1 MLHHQNQL
9 QFNLDMPSMPGNLAA
24 RYHNPG
30 PLVIEKLGGGGAKK
44 SGTEERIE
52 PSVKFTSISEDRLS
66 MAIRLAK
73 HDLKHMLSKK
83 QTPIINE
90 SPQQTNQERKTKTKR
105 SPSGKSRR
113 QLKNTN
119 VRVQERYRNP
129 NEYRRTVE
137 TQTPTKT
144 KKKHGRNGSS
154 RSANTYGIVLK
165 AKMDQH
171 DDDRRGRQIREEASP
186 GKDVALSPNSQQA
199 MEIRRLRLELRTYIK
214 KVEELSIKASQQKAV
229 NKKDEEA
236 TEDDPRRAAR
246 VAEQASRSARLLYS
260 LQQQVREIQ
269 EELDKLGPGKV
280 RHTKKSR
287 ALNRLAAAH
296 RGAVRALQSFL
307 HHLPAE
313 IDTSSG
319 LPPHYQELAL
329 LIRQLSLCCSQ
340 LDVEETG
347 VPEGVLNILEQAQDF
362 QDALAKQIS
371 TSPRQKSKQ
380 TREPSPVP
388 RRRLAFEGDAR
399 PHSKPRQRAQA
410 VRVPR
415 ESDPSHPYP
424 YQGRVRETPVRDLH
438 RDTPLATPRTTP
450 SLKTVER
457 LRQTIGISRATPG
470 SPERNAALRAGLEA
484 LLRAGQPSQGS
495 RPSQPSS
502 RVLPNTTQATSKPR
516 RKLPAKGP
524 PPATRSLILPAKL
537 KADRER
543 LQRVRAMSR
552 DAHFTQETVASK
564 LKHREPVI
572 ISSAVGQDQGSDK
585 PMDETRAKPV
595 WTPPGS
601 PRSFHKASPRPPATV
616 VSSDDEGLIK
626 DIERSPR
633 RRKVIFNL
641 EEDDPDK
648 TDAGRSRGFG
658 SELMQR
664 ETARQAW
671 LDREAAEQ
679 RKQLN
684 TGRSSEGHLPVPH
697 QWLQEAEKAIQ
708 ERLQP
713 IIDKAEAVTKEQQLQ
728 QYSTRQSLHHQLSQ
742 RAMQATSNN
751 ADLLSDLL
759 LEDILADTALEFHR
773 IDSNERL
780 ERQAR
785 QLHDAPTVEGIL
797 HSLDNM
803 ELVED
808 EIRRRWKRVEYIDQ
822 GDLQRDSIQQKEAR
836 WMLGTPLDGDFLESF
851 PDAVPTS
858 HTSMQFTNSHIPM
871 GSHHSVASVSS
882 NEPQEVVRRPTQ
894 RETFLDYT
902 SRSEDDSDTDAQP
915 PSQGDDSKTN
925 SEIKHMDPSN
935 HSKILQSLLGT
946 RPQPAAEPQYTG
958 HHSVPTRHERDTRP
972 AMLDRPRFPLF
983 IPSDMMNRIKDS
995 RGRFEHH
1002 LKSTSHWSYGTFDPW
1017 KLVEEVADEIVSE
1030 IIKDVSGEV
1039 SEVMGHCVDDLY
1051 KAEFNMT

>member
-9 QFNLDMPSMPGNLAA
+9 QFNLDMPSMAGNLAA

-52 PSVKFTSISEDRLS
+52 PSVKFSSISEDRLS
-66 MAIRLAK
+66 MAIRLAQ

-83 QTPIINE
+83 QAPIINE
-90 SPQQTNQERKTKTKR
+90 SPQQTNQGRKTKTKR

-137 TQTPTKT
+137 TQTPTKKT
-144 KKKHGRNGSS
+144 KKKHGRDGSS
-154 RSANTYGIVLK
+154 HSANTYGLVLK

-171 DDDRRGRQIREEASP
+171 DDDRRGRQIREESSP
-186 GKDVALSPNSQQA
+186 GKDVAPSLNSQQA
-199 MEIRRLRLELRTYIK
+199 TEIRRLRLELRTYIK

-229 NKKDEEA
+229 NKKDEED

-280 RHTKKSR
+280 RHTKK
-287 ALNRLAAAH
+287 
-296 RGAVRALQSFL
+296 
-307 HHLPAE
+307 
-313 IDTSSG
+313 
-319 LPPHYQELAL
+319 
-329 LIRQLSLCCSQ
+329 
-340 LDVEETG
+340 
-347 VPEGVLNILEQAQDF
+347 DF

-371 TSPRQKSKQ
+371 TSPRPKSKQ

-388 RRRLAFEGDAR
+388 RRRLAFEGDAG

-410 VRVPR
+410 VRVPK

-438 RDTPLATPRTTP
+438 SDTPRATLHTTP

-457 LRQTIGISRATPG
+457 LRQTIGIGRATPG

-543 LQRVRAMSR
+543 LQRVRATSR

-585 PMDETRAKPV
+585 PTDETRAKPV

-626 DIERSPR
+626 DRERSAR

-679 RKQLN
+679 RKQLDI
-684 TGRSSEGHLPVPH
+684 GRSSDGYPPVPH
-697 QWLQEAEKAIQ
+697 QWLQEAEKAIH

-742 RAMQATSNN
+742 RAMQATSDN

-773 IDSNERL
+773 IDSNECL

-785 QLHDAPTVEGIL
+785 QLQDAPTVEGIL

-822 GDLQRDSIQQKEAR
+822 GELQGDSIQQKEAR

-858 HTSMQFTNSHIPM
+858 HTSMQFTNSHIPT
-871 GSHHSVASVSS
+871 GSHHSAASVSS

-902 SRSEDDSDTDAQP
+902 SRSEDDSDMDAQHP
-915 PSQGDDSKTN
+915 PQGDDSKTN
-925 SEIKHMDPSN
+925 SEIKHLDPSN

-958 HHSVPTRHERDTRP
+958 HHSVPTRHERGTRP